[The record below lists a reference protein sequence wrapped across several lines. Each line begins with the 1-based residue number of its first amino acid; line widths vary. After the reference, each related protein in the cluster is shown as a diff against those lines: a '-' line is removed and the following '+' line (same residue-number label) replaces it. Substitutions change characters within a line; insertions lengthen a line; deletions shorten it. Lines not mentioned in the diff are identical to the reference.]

1 MDAPNRR
8 PAHEQRLLELVGWVG
23 LALFAGGIFL
33 EKDTAVYVGLALSTI
48 ATAPILVRAIRQRQF
63 TAVGLGVLLTAA
75 LLISVEVSTL
85 IVSGPLSWAI
95 VLVLFVAFL
104 GSALLIAE
112 RRSRLRADRA
122 K

>member
-8 PAHEQRLLELVGWVG
+8 PAYKQRLLALVGWVG
-23 LALFAGGIFL
+23 LALFAGGIFF
-33 EKDTAVYVGLALSTI
+33 EKYTAVYVGLALSTI
-48 ATAPILVRAIRQRQF
+48 WTAPIWARAIRQRQF

-85 IVSGPLSWAI
+85 IVSGPLLWAI
-95 VLVLFVAFL
+95 VFVLFVAFL

-112 RRSRLRADRA
+112 RRSRLGADRA